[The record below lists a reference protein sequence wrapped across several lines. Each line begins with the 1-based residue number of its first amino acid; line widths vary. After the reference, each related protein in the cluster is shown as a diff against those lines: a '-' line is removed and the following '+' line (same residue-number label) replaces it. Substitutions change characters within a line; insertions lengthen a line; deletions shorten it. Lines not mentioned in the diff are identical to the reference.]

1 MADIGSTL
9 REARMRAKIDISEVE
24 AETKIRAKYLRALE
38 NEEWNLLPGST
49 FVKSFLRTYA
59 DYLGL
64 DARVLLEEY
73 KARFE
78 PMSTAE
84 LQPYKPQLGAR
95 RERPAPR
102 GPGRGTVVAFVLVLL
117 VAALFA
123 LGKLFPSG
131 SGDSGDAGT
140 PRNAQTTTTK
150 RKTKTTPAAAP
161 ARQPTTVRLQVLPTG
176 PVWVCLLDARGR
188 KLIGGRTVQPGE
200 HLATF
205 NSRRFTINF
214 GNGQADM
221 KVERPDAAGGRH
233 RRPRRLRGHRA
244 GPDHAAGEQAPHLR
258 VSTRAGHRG
267 HRDRG
272 PERAR
277 LRPQRALALRAP
289 GRARH
294 RARPHPGG
302 GDRPADVL
310 PRCASWP
317 PRAWT

>member
-38 NEEWNLLPGST
+38 NEEWNLLPGAT

-64 DARVLLEEY
+64 DARLLLEEY

-84 LQPYKPQLGAR
+84 LQPYKPQLGSR

-102 GPGRGTVVAFVLVLL
+102 GPGRGTVITVVVILL

-131 SGDSGDAGT
+131 SGDSGNAGP
-140 PRNAQTTTTK
+140 PRATRTTTTTK
-150 RKTKTTPAAAP
+150 RKTKTTPAAP
-161 ARQPTTVRLQVLPTG
+161 ARQPSGVRLQVLPTG

-205 NSRRFTINF
+205 NSRRFTVNF

-221 KVERPDAAGGRH
+221 KVNGRTLPVADTGGPVGYSITARGRTVLPAS
-233 RRPRRLRGHRA
+233 RRP
-244 GPDHAAGEQAPHLR
+244 
-258 VSTRAGHRG
+258 T
-267 HRDRG
+267 
-272 PERAR
+272 
-277 LRPQRALALRAP
+277 
-289 GRARH
+289 
-294 RARPHPGG
+294 
-302 GDRPADVL
+302 
-310 PRCASWP
+310 CA
-317 PRAWT
+317 